1 MHRIDT
7 YPTHKIGNL
16 SYRAGQV
23 FPFGASLME
32 GGVNF
37 SVYSSDAT
45 GCTLVLYHHSQPEP
59 FAEIPFPESFRIG
72 NVFSMWN
79 TDIGFPVHGSRK
91 RAIASM
97 PLRLSW
103 IHTPNPFPAVQS
115 GKIMKTPEL
124 ILCTEDRS
132 FGKTMTGRMIR
143 RSVFPW
149 KI

>member
-72 NVFSMWN
+72 NVFTMLVFGLNIETVEYGYRFSGPWQPEKGYRF
-79 TDIGFPVHGSRK
+79 D
-91 RAIASM
+91 ASKVVLD
-97 PLRLSW
+97 PYAKS
-103 IHTPNPFPAVQS
+103 VS
-115 GKIMKTPEL
+115 GRT
-124 ILCTEDRS
+124 
-132 FGKTMTGRMIR
+132 
-143 RSVFPW
+143 VW
-149 KI
+149 